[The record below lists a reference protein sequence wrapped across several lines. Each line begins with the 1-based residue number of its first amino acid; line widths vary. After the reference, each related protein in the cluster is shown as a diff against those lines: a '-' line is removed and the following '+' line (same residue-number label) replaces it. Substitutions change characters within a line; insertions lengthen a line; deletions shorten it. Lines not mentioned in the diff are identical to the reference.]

1 MTMELITHDTNN
13 LLGLLLNT
21 AKETPEKRM
30 AKITVTNDNPVPTI
44 VKKMSGPGMQGISI
58 SSGGSSSS
66 YSTTLPIK
74 TSSMAKL
81 ARAYYSLS

>member
-1 MTMELITHDTNN
+1 MHDTNN
-13 LLGLLLNT
+13 LLGLLLN
-21 AKETPEKRM
+21 AAEETPGQRL
-30 AKITVTNDNPVPTI
+30 ARVTITNDNPMPTV
-44 VKKMSGPGMQGISI
+44 VKKMSGPGMQGMSI

-74 TSSMAKL
+74 TSGLAKL

>member
-1 MTMELITHDTNN
+1 MEIQMHDTNN
-13 LLGLLLNT
+13 LLGLLLN
-21 AKETPEKRM
+21 AAEETPEQRL
-30 AKITVTNDNPVPTI
+30 ARVTITNDNPMPTV
-44 VKKMSGPGMQGISI
+44 VKKMSGPGMQGMSI

-74 TSSMAKL
+74 TSGLAKL